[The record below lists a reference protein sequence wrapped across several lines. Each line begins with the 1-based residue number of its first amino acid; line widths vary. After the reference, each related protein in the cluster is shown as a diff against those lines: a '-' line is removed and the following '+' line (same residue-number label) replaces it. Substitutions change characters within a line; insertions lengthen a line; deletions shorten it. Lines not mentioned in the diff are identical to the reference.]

1 MYFAQVYAIRVKK
14 KFNFF
19 LSEGGMMVE
28 KLRGLLSIVNNG
40 RHVWRKYLSCC
51 CCCLVVIFNSP
62 PSLSMIYWIL
72 YCCCFNLSFNDF
84 FSCLSCADLNYCGT
98 HEPCQNG
105 GTCEN
110 PAPDEYLCKCP
121 EGFSGMNCQVVD
133 NLCATTPCLHGST
146 CTETDSG
153 GFNCTC
159 APGWTGSTCEI
170 SKYNNDCNNND
181 SNLLKCEM

>member
-62 PSLSMIYWIL
+62 PHLYRWFIGFYIVVSICHLMIFFPAYRVQIWIIAAL
-72 YCCCFNLSFNDF
+72 TNLARMAALAKILRPMNTCASVRKDF
-84 FSCLSCADLNYCGT
+84 PEWIVKWWIIYVPLHLVFMAALVLKRTLADLI
-98 HEPCQNG
+98 
-105 GTCEN
+105 
-110 PAPDEYLCKCP
+110 APVHPVGLARRVK
-121 EGFSGMNCQVVD
+121 
-133 NLCATTPCLHGST
+133 
-146 CTETDSG
+146 
-153 GFNCTC
+153 
-159 APGWTGSTCEI
+159 
-170 SKYNNDCNNND
+170 
-181 SNLLKCEM
+181 